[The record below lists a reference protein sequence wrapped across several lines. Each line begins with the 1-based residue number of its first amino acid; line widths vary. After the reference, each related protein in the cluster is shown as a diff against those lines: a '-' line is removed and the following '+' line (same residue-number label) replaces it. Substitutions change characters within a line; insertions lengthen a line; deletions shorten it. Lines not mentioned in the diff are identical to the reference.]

1 MLVTV
6 IDLALPALIAA
17 NGVRLVLA
25 RLGVGC
31 GYRGVVANMV
41 ALATLVPVGSTSLGG
56 VYLSLFGTPSAATIV
71 VTAIYAMDFLAP
83 GEARAR
89 PSLTLLAL
97 IAIAGLL
104 LYPATAG
111 LAVFD
116 PYDLGF
122 SGWTVPALMAL
133 IAIAGWALA
142 ARDVAWWVALAAALF
157 LARAA
162 NSHNLWD
169 YLIDPFAMIVA
180 VALLGLH
187 PARLVARLVARLIGN
202 RRAAT

>member
-31 GYRGVVANMV
+31 GYRNIMANLA
-41 ALATLVPVGSTSLGG
+41 ALAMLVPVGSSSLGG

-71 VTAIYAMDFLAP
+71 VTAIYAMDFFTG
-83 GEARAR
+83 GETRSR
-89 PSLTLLAL
+89 PSSALLAL

-111 LAVFD
+111 LTVFD

-122 SGWTVPALMAL
+122 SGWTVPVLMVL
-133 IAIAGWALA
+133 IAIAGWVLV
-142 ARDVAWWVALAAALF
+142 ARDVAWWIALAAALF

-187 PARLVARLVARLIGN
+187 LARLIGN